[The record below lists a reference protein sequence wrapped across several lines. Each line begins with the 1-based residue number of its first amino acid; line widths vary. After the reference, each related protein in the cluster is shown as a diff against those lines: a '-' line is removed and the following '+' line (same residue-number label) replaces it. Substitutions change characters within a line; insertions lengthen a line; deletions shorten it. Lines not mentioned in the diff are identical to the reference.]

1 MDIVTLPIIIEKEK
15 LDSRFRMVVLA
26 TDRARQIMRGARPVI
41 STKYIKASTIALEE
55 LSECQ
60 INYITGKEARK
71 AIQEA
76 ATAKVMHDMGVPG
89 EEVEE
94 DETKKEIEKDLG
106 VYMQEPGEVARS
118 ESGEE

>member
-26 TDRARQIMRGARPVI
+26 TDRARQIMRGARPAI

-60 INYITGKEARK
+60 IDYITGKEARK

-76 ATAKVMHDMGVPG
+76 ASAKVMHGIGVPG

-106 VYMQEPGEVARS
+106 VYMQEPGEVAGS

>member
-1 MDIVTLPIIIEKEK
+1 MDIVSLPIIIEKEK
-15 LDSRFRMVVLA
+15 LDSRFRMVVLG
-26 TDRARQIMRGARPVI
+26 TERARQIMRGARPLI
-41 STKYIKASTIALEE
+41 STKYIKTSTIALEE

-60 INYITGKEARK
+60 IDYITGKDARK

-76 ATAKVMHDMGVPG
+76 AAAKVLQDMRVPG

-106 VYMQEPGEVARS
+106 VYMQEPGEATGP